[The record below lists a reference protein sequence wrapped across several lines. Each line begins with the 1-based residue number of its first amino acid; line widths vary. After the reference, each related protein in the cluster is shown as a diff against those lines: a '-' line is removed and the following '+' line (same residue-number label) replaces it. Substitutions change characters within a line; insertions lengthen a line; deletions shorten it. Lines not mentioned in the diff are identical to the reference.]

1 MSGRRRSPGNAL
13 SGLIKHGRG
22 CADESHT
29 RFFVGTS
36 PRSRF
41 RQQRMIAIEIP
52 GVRLGLWLGL
62 AGLSI
67 LGGAA
72 GVHAQ
77 GGVAAGK
84 AKAQACVVCHG
95 PLGLSQVPNAPHLAG
110 QPEIYLAEQ
119 LRAYRSGKRNH
130 EVMSVIAKPLSD
142 EDIDQ
147 LSAWYASLAIEIK
160 R

>member
-1 MSGRRRSPGNAL
+1 M
-13 SGLIKHGRG
+13 
-22 CADESHT
+22 DEFACPLFHE
-29 RFFVGTS
+29 
-36 PRSRF
+36 
-41 RQQRMIAIEIP
+41 QRMIAVEF
-52 GVRLGLWLGL
+52 GAARFRLWLGV

-77 GGVAAGK
+77 VGVAAGK
-84 AKAQACVVCHG
+84 AKAQACAVCHG
-95 PLGLSQVPNAPHLAG
+95 PLGLSQVPNAPNLAG

-119 LRAYRSGKRNH
+119 LKAYRSGKRNH